1 MRRIP
6 TFVMVAALG
15 GIASVASSQSAPATV
30 AADAPRLA
38 VPPAPGETDAPAFE
52 YGDKRPG
59 QSQRLARG
67 WEGAPALIP
76 HATKGLT
83 PITAKRN
90 ACAGCHGRAG
100 ATTGPPPAPASHFAD
115 TSAAAAGARP
125 QLAGTRWNCT
135 ACHVPQTNA
144 PALR

>member
-6 TFVMVAALG
+6 TFAMVVALG
-15 GIASVASSQSAPATV
+15 GIASVASSQSAPAAV
-30 AADAPRLA
+30 AADAARLA
-38 VPPAPGETDAPAFE
+38 VQSEPGETNAPAFE

-59 QSQRLARG
+59 QSQRLARD

-76 HATKGLT
+76 HTTKGLT

-90 ACAGCHGRAG
+90 GCAGCHGRAG

-115 TSAAAAGARP
+115 TSAAPSGARP
-125 QLAGTRWNCT
+125 QIAGARWNCT

-144 PALR
+144 PAPR